1 MNILPTLLDAQAQ
14 GWVTAGCYY
23 FCLRITSRVSILT
36 TARRLQIL
44 ENLPKLPIRGG
55 PGTDLRTCENSLP
68 TPASAETLLS
78 GLLASVT
85 RKLFL
90 GPLRIPLGSPSSPDW
105 KTQGR
110 KPVTDPPRIQQGSG
124 FAGLSLLQG
133 FPAGATCKT
142 TFVPR
147 IWGLGMEWG
156 ECESEGGR
164 ERERCRG

>member
-68 TPASAETLLS
+68 TLKPFSRVCWPASPGS
-78 GLLASVT
+78 S
-85 RKLFL
+85 FL
-90 GPLRIPLGSPSSPDW
+90 GLCGFLWVPLQPRLENSRKEACDGSSQNPARQRVCWAQS
-105 KTQGR
+105 
-110 KPVTDPPRIQQGSG
+110 PPRLPSWSHVQNHFCSQD
-124 FAGLSLLQG
+124 
-133 FPAGATCKT
+133 
-142 TFVPR
+142 
-147 IWGLGMEWG
+147 LGPGDGM
-156 ECESEGGR
+156 GR
-164 ERERCRG
+164 V